1 MKNSLTK
8 ILTVVATGMSL
19 AVSTTRAD
27 LLTTNVALD
36 GIIRGGGALTNVPS
50 ITQTLTNGG
59 ILEVKSGSSFGT
71 TGGSRKS
78 YFKFNV
84 PPNINTNAN
93 IVFSYV
99 LSASPQSQ
107 AQRVVLWGLNQAY
120 PTFAPSTLT
129 WSNAQANTRT
139 DITALTASNTTFTA
153 TALSISN
160 VISTA
165 TAGNQN
171 RSFTLNSGASGWTPV
186 YQSSDNTITFAMTG
200 INDSTFNGNSPVR
213 IITNSSTL
221 TFYTI
226 VSGNPP
232 SVSSMGDITVYTG
245 DITGTTNF
253 FTVGDPEDG
262 PNSLTPVATSSDE
275 AIVPSASVGFG
286 GIGASRYLIITNG
299 AAAGTARITVTVTD
313 SAGNVAQTSFKVT
326 VLQTAPTVA
335 GNHTNT
341 LVNTPVAMQLKVAE
355 PGNTNGSQNIT
366 LTATSGNPNLVLNS
380 GIVITG
386 TGTNRVATVT
396 PITGSNGIAPIIIV
410 STDTT
415 NNVSN
420 TNIYSVMVL
429 PATNSVFSDHFDY
442 TINSITGFD
451 SLDADSGNFW
461 FTRSGGS
468 GTHVKVSSGVCVLT
482 LGPNVQSV
490 IAPLKGGPYLPGQGT
505 VFTTKFKVTWSVTP
519 ASPDSGNIVALW
531 DETSGTGTAGL
542 RGRIS
547 TTNTPGGFRVRVETS
562 DPASGLA
569 ANAVYAEFPQDLSA
583 GTAYNI
589 WVKYDVDGAK
599 SQLWVDPAN
608 ESSTSVVNSDIAGG
622 KPIYDV
628 SLRQGTDTAGA
639 ANGVFIDDLSVAIT
653 NRPIVAPSI
662 TSITVTTTNQT
673 IKFTGDTIDPSSA
686 FKVLHATNVAGPYSN
701 TGITPT
707 TITPGSFQGVVTDTG
722 DTRFYR
728 IQRY

>member
-1 MKNSLTK
+1 MKPNSIKTLAAAFM
-8 ILTVVATGMSL
+8 VSL
-19 AVSTTRAD
+19 ASSSAFAD

-36 GIIRGGGALTNVPS
+36 GMIRGGGSLTNIPS
-50 ITQTLTNGG
+50 LTQTVTNGG
-59 ILEVKSGSSFGT
+59 IIEVKSGSSFGT

-84 PPNINTNAN
+84 PANINTNAN
-93 IVFSYV
+93 IVFSFV

-120 PTFAPSTLT
+120 PTFAQSTLT
-129 WSNAQANTRT
+129 WSNAQANNRT
-139 DITALTASNTTFTA
+139 DITALVASNASFTA

-160 VISTA
+160 VIATA

-171 RSFTLNSGASGWTPV
+171 RSFTLNSGAGGWTPV
-186 YQSSDNTITFAMTG
+186 YQSSDNTITFALTG
-200 INDSTFNGNSPVR
+200 ISDSTFNGNSSVR
-213 IITNSSTL
+213 IITNSATL

-226 VSGNPP
+226 ISGNPP
-232 SVSSMGDITVYTG
+232 SVSNMGDMTVYTG

-262 PNSLTPVATSSDE
+262 PNALTPVATSSDE
-275 AIVPSASVGFG
+275 AVLPSASVTFG
-286 GIGASRYLIITNG
+286 GTGANRYLIITNG

-313 SAGNVAQTSFKVT
+313 SVGNVAQSSFKVT
-326 VLQTAPTVA
+326 VLQTAPTVF
-335 GNHTNT
+335 GTHTNT
-341 LVNTPVAMQLKVAE
+341 LVNTPVAMQLKVTE

-366 LTATSGNPNLVLNS
+366 LTAISGNPNLVLNS

-386 TGTNRVATVT
+386 SGTNRIATVT
-396 PITGSNGIAPIIIV
+396 PIAGSNGVAPIIIV

-415 NNVSN
+415 NNISN

-429 PATNSVFSDHFDY
+429 PATNAVFSEHFDY
-442 TINSITGFD
+442 TISGVTGFD

-505 VFTTKFKVTWSVTP
+505 VFLTKFKVTWSVPP

-547 TTNTPGGFRVRVETS
+547 TTNSPGGFRVRVETS
-562 DPASGLA
+562 DPAGGLA
-569 ANAVYAEFPQDLSA
+569 ANAVYAVYPQDLTA

-589 WVKYDVDGAK
+589 WVKYDVDGAQ
-599 SQLWVDPAN
+599 SRLWIDPVN
-608 ESSTSVVNSDIAGG
+608 ETSTSVLNSDIAGG
-622 KPIYDV
+622 KPIYDI
-628 SLRQGTDTAGA
+628 SLRQGTDTAGS
-639 ANGVFIDDLSVAIT
+639 ANGVFIDDLSVTIT
-653 NRPIVAPSI
+653 NRPIVVPVI
-662 TSITVTTTNQT
+662 TSIALTQTNQV

-686 FKVLHATNVAGPYSN
+686 FKVLHATNVAGSYSN
-701 TGITPT
+701 TGVTPT
-707 TITPGSFQGVVTDTG
+707 TVTPGSFQAIVTDTG
-722 DTRFYR
+722 DLHFYR
-728 IQRY
+728 VQRY